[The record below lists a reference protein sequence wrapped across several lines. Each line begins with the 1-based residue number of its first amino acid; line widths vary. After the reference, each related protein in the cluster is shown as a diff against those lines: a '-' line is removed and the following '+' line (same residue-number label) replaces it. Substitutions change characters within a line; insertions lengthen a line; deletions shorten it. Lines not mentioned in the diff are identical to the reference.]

1 MPDKKHISTVRSF
14 SAHKHMGEHSG
25 DAKMEA
31 TPTLSTQVSTTPLHS
46 TYGTG
51 TTALQSIKKNTNQNF
66 NRAETQIG
74 TKLILWQNSSCDKT
88 QIVTKLMLGR
98 NSKLNKKKLSFKGKE
113 VNLMWNWNFEETE
126 ILSKF
131 NVLQN

>member
-25 DAKMEA
+25 DTKMEA
-31 TPTLSTQVSTTPLHS
+31 THPLSNQVSTTPLHS
-46 TYGTG
+46 TYGMG
-51 TTALQSIKKNTNQNF
+51 TTALQSLKKNTNQNL
-66 NRAETQIG
+66 NRDETQIG

-98 NSKLNKKKLSFKGKE
+98 NSKLKKKTKVLKE
-113 VNLMWNWNFEETE
+113 
-126 ILSKF
+126 KK
-131 NVLQN
+131 